1 MADYNKDEIKR
12 ILEAFDH
19 NVSLI
24 EKCLNQDLREPAIIL
39 TVSTFEAFLRD
50 IFILGKSRWFF
61 HTLDGPIPYMKKPD
75 TRRAIRNYLQ
85 KIKLYDKFIQIRYIY
100 SEISHEDP
108 DIMSLHEVLFGEN
121 KENDEK
127 WNEKINFQNITDD
140 YGAKVAYKNFFGIDL
155 MNSLDEK
162 MSTAHRRWE
171 NLIKLFNERHEIV
184 HKGKVTTFSNDDIH
198 KVLNSLQNMK
208 NCLFNKLIIMIIN
221 DG

>member
-1 MADYNKDEIKR
+1 MADHKNEEIRR

-24 EKCLNQDLREPAIIL
+24 EKCLHQDLREPAIIL

-61 HTLDGPIPYMKKPD
+61 HTLDGPIPYMKKPN

-85 KIKLYDKFIQIRYIY
+85 KLKLYDKFIQIRYIY
-100 SEISHEDP
+100 SEISPEDP
-108 DIMSLHEVLFGEN
+108 DIMSLHEVLFGEK

-127 WNEKINFQNITDD
+127 WNEKINFQNLTKH
-140 YGAKVAYKNFFGIDL
+140 YGANVAYKNFFGIDL
-155 MNSLDEK
+155 MNSLDEES
-162 MSTAHRRWE
+162 STSHRMWE
-171 NLIKLFNERHEIV
+171 NLIKLVSERHEIV
-184 HKGKVTTFSNDDIH
+184 HKGKVTTFSNDDVH
-198 KVLNSLQNMK
+198 KVLKSLENMK
-208 NCLFNKLIIMIIN
+208 KCLFNKILIMIMN